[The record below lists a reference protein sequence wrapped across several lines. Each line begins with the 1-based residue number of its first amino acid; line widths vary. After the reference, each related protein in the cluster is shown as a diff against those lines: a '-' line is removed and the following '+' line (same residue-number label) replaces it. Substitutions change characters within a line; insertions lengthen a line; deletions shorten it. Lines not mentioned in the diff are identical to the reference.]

1 MKKIII
7 TFLLLVT
14 ISLTTLTGCG
24 RPNENYL
31 EYKPQYGPQF
41 ALLEEYGDPYL
52 GKTYI
57 LVDKNSRVIYLYLH
71 PNTNKTDSKA
81 LTPLY
86 DSEGKVRRYTGAII
100 E

>member
-1 MKKIII
+1 MKKIILCLI
-7 TFLLLVT
+7 LSTM
-14 ISLTTLTGCG
+14 ITLTGCKQ
-24 RPNENYL
+24 NENYS
-31 EYKPQYGPQF
+31 EHMPEYGPQF
-41 ALLEEYGDPYL
+41 MLLEEYEDPYL

-71 PNTNKTDSKA
+71 PNANKTDSRA

-86 DSEGKVRRYTGAII
+86 DSEGNVRRYTGAII

>member
-1 MKKIII
+1 MKKIILYLI
-7 TFLLLVT
+7 LLVVM
-14 ISLTTLTGCG
+14 LFTLTSCKQ
-24 RPNENYL
+24 NENYN
-31 EYKPQYGPQF
+31 EYMPEYGPQF
-41 ALLEEYGDPYL
+41 MLLEEYEDPYL

-71 PNTNKTDSKA
+71 PNANKTDSKA

-86 DSEGKVRRYTGAII
+86 DSEGKVKRYTGAII